1 MLASEGPFAD
11 SLVQFWL
18 SHVKRET
25 EKGEVVPWP
34 ICVHG
39 SLLLRVGRGVKSAS
53 YTFLSLQK
61 LVSKALI

>member
-11 SLVQFWL
+11 PLVQFWL